1 MRRVGPTMERFAE
14 FLCFCRRMGSGYY
27 DIASSTSPSSASS
40 AHVEPAAAVGTD
52 PSSSAQ
58 NAKVESWQQWW
69 RNECQRNSC
78 WVLLYRILSNDIVYK
93 GIRFFLMGHIIFM
106 TILTLQLRGLTV
118 GTAIVMLLALWYTCN
133 PILHEDFNI
142 EIFLRFKQIVNEVLH
157 NMGRLRD
164 KQPGLFCIA
173 TCSVSVIILVLD
185 HMTNGMLLKYMIFMI
200 IILVPSMALC
210 ISPTKISACPPPSNR
225 RESDS
230 EIEEFLPAATETNI
244 QILTEAGDV
253 GEYSATSTTAL
264 AKTSKEN
271 EEQEFLNDGDLAG
284 RKMPSHEDG
293 SSDGLE
299 LSDLELSE
307 KSSTSSGTGQSD
319 SEFEIIDR
327 QEIGKL
333 CTSQNST

>member
-1 MRRVGPTMERFAE
+1 MRWQVCARHTHAR
-14 FLCFCRRMGSGYY
+14 
-27 DIASSTSPSSASS
+27 SPA
-40 AHVEPAAAVGTD
+40 
-52 PSSSAQ
+52 
-58 NAKVESWQQWW
+58 
-69 RNECQRNSC
+69 
-78 WVLLYRILSNDIVYK
+78 LSQDFQTRSLAF
-93 GIRFFLMGHIIFM
+93 RFFIDHAPERYVLSDS

-142 EIFLRFKQIVNEVLH
+142 EIMYSRFLRFKQIVNEVLH